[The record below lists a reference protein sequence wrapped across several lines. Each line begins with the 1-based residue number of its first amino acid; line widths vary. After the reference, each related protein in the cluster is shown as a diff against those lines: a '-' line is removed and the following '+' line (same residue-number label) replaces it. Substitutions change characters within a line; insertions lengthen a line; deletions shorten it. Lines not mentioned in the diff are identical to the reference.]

1 MGDLTLCLYI
11 CTLSHVSELSRI
23 CLLFLCLKRTAMKLF
38 TAGSAKVAYPSAVQL
53 THDAIERVLSLTQLR
68 EKKND
73 AGPVL

>member
-1 MGDLTLCLYI
+1 
-11 CTLSHVSELSRI
+11 
-23 CLLFLCLKRTAMKLF
+23 MKLF